1 MIFDIYA
8 EYQRVKERMEKEEK
22 ATASV
27 KFRGTLAFAWKS
39 LLRSSIHP
47 LSLPLSFCCY
57 LANKKVRR
65 IGSGIM
71 SLSLGL
77 SNIDRVKFLS
87 VRMARKGSPFICA
100 LPFINRLKGVRELQI
115 YKL

>member
-1 MIFDIYA
+1 
-8 EYQRVKERMEKEEK
+8 
-22 ATASV
+22 
-27 KFRGTLAFAWKS
+27 
-39 LLRSSIHP
+39 
-47 LSLPLSFCCY
+47 
-57 LANKKVRR
+57 
-65 IGSGIM
+65 M